1 MNIERLSL
9 DQLRVLLMVAES
21 GSFSATARRLGR
33 VQSAVSYSIQQ
44 LELQLGVTLFERVNN
59 RPVLNAM
66 GRSIVEDARVILA
79 RADSLLAKAAALSHG
94 LESEVSLTVD
104 VMVPFDV
111 LARVLREFDSVYPTV
126 RLRLQVEA
134 LGAVAVHVR
143 ERVADLGVLC
153 SLLVPPADLTVHGV
167 GEIKLVPVVAPE
179 HPLAAIEG
187 VVSGDQLTEYVQ
199 LVLTDR
205 SDVTAGQEF
214 SVHSPRTWRVSDL
227 SAKLALLRAGLGFG
241 NMPTHMV
248 AEDLERGRL
257 KILEVSAT
265 PRGGILLPIFLAHRA
280 DVTRGPALT
289 WLMDR
294 LRSM

>member
-44 LELQLGVTLFERVNN
+44 LELQLGVTLFERTHN

-79 RADSLLAKAAALSHG
+79 RADSLLAKAGALSQG
-94 LESEVSLTVD
+94 LETEVSITVD
-104 VMVPFDV
+104 VMLPFDA
-111 LARVLREFDSVYPTV
+111 LARVLREFDAAYPTV

-134 LGAVAVHVR
+134 LGTVAVHVR

-153 SLLVPPADLTVHGV
+153 SLLVPPTDLTVHGV
-167 GEIKLVPVVAPE
+167 GEITLVPVAAPG

-187 VVSGDQLTEYVQ
+187 AISSDRLSEYIQV
-199 LVLTDR
+199 VLTDR
-205 SDVTAGQEF
+205 SDLTAGKEF
-214 SVHSPRTWRVSDL
+214 SVYSPRTWRVSDL

-248 AEDLERGRL
+248 TEDLERGRL
-257 KILEVSAT
+257 KVLEVGAT
-265 PRGGILLPIFLAHRA
+265 PRGGIPLPVFLAHRP
-280 DVTRGPALT
+280 DITRGPALT

-294 LRSM
+294 LRAM